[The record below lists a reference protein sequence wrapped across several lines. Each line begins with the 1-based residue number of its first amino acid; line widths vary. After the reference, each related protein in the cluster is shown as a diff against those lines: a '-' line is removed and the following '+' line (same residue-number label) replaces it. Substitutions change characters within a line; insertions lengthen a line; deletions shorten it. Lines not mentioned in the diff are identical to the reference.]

1 MANETKFEN
10 YVPEDFK
17 LIQAST
23 LEDITSDQNSL
34 AKRSIEKA
42 TRHAGY
48 GGAAASLYTIIN
60 GIGITGG
67 KPAVPHNTDHRGYTF
82 FTRPQLNLSYDNV
95 ITTRRLTA
103 YADQRAN
110 NMANAIRCMLQPQG
124 FSKSSDPNRQ
134 TYIGIGLPNDNDV
147 LDVRSDIVDDE
158 NCFIPLLSNSLISFS
173 GLPDLS
179 ADTYTSKEGM
189 TKEVVSWI
197 DDRPYQRGQ
206 FDVTLEFANTEGNL
220 LTHFFHCWYEYQ
232 TRVAEGSM
240 NPFPLNIVTNRI
252 DYQTKVY
259 RIVLDRTRRYVQHI
273 AATIA
278 FPTAYP
284 MGRIFDFN
292 LNEQLNLGSH
302 TVSIPFRCLG
312 VEYDDPILIHEFN
325 KLVTRFNWRMQAD
338 KKYAPKDKS
347 VPLHRRGMPIP
358 DPTYM
363 VEVHEADKLL
373 FNYKAYPFIAE
384 SNELLWYIP
393 VEVYKQM
400 KSI

>member
-1 MANETKFEN
+1 MANETEFQN
-10 YVPEDFK
+10 YVPEQFDLMK
-17 LIQAST
+17 EAS
-23 LEDITSDQNSL
+23 LEALLRDQDTL
-34 AKRSIEKA
+34 AKRTIERV
-42 TRHAGY
+42 TRYAGFGGHAS
-48 GGAAASLYTIIN
+48 SLYTIIN

-103 YADQRAN
+103 YADQRPN
-110 NMANAIRCMLQPQG
+110 NMANAIRCMLMPQG
-124 FSKSSDPNRQ
+124 FLVSSDPKRRTN
-134 TYIGIGLPNDNDV
+134 IGIGLPENADL

-158 NCFIPLLSNSLISFS
+158 NCFIPLLSNALISFS

-189 TKEVVSWI
+189 TKEVVSWV

-206 FDVTLEFANTEGNL
+206 FDTTLEFANTDGNL
-220 LTHFFHCWYEYQ
+220 LTHFFHCWYEYAC
-232 TRVAEGSM
+232 RVSEGSM
-240 NPFPLNIVTNRI
+240 SPFPVNISANRI

-292 LNEQLNLGSH
+292 LAEQLNTGSH

-312 VEYDDPILIHEFN
+312 VEYDDPILIYEFN
-325 KLVTRFNWRMQAD
+325 KLVVRFN
-338 KKYAPKDKS
+338 PKMEASSKFA
-347 VPLHRRGMPIP
+347 RRGAGVPKHRQNMPVP
-358 DPTYM
+358 DPKLM
-363 VEVHEADKLL
+363 VEIHEADKRL

-384 SNELLWYIP
+384 SNELLWFVP
-393 VEVYKQM
+393 ASVYQQL
-400 KSI
+400 KSL